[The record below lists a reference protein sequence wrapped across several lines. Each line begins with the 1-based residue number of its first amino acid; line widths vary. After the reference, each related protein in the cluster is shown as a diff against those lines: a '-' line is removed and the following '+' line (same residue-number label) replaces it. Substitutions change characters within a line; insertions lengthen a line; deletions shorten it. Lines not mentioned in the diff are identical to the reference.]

1 MMVVMVRAVWRR
13 HVNLLVHQFQL
24 LGFSL
29 SNVQSDA
36 EVVVVL
42 D

>member
-1 MMVVMVRAVWRR
+1 MMVVMVRAVWRC

-29 SNVQSDA
+29 SNIQPDA
-36 EVVVVL
+36 EVVIVL